1 MTRPFLPYLETMLS
15 NSCTLSCENC
25 TNYSDYNMKG
35 SLRYSEFEPVFDA
48 WNERIEI
55 DCFGFI
61 GGEPMINPELK
72 TFMRET
78 QRKLQKSVMLVT
90 NMTLW
95 HRWPNFIDFI
105 KDMGS
110 VHLKF
115 SVHQPDEDYVQN
127 AIQDVMQNVNWTEVE
142 ISNDYKQ
149 YKNDDYSLVFTIDR
163 SNRFTRT
170 WQGNSYYD
178 MKPYNSNPVAAH
190 RECSQTYCP
199 LLYKGRL
206 YKCSSVA
213 LLEQVLKD
221 HFLIDDPDW
230 KPYLD
235 YQGIGLEDSNEQVH
249 AWINNYAKP
258 HNICRM
264 CPTFDDQPFYSHWD
278 RVKSK

>member
-15 NSCTLSCENC
+15 NSCTLACDNC

-105 KDMGS
+105 KDTGS

-115 SVHQPDEDYVQN
+115 SVHQPDEEYVHS
-127 AIQDVMQNVNWTEVE
+127 AINDVMQNVDWTEVE
-142 ISNDYKQ
+142 ISKDFEQ

-163 SNRFTRT
+163 NNRFTRT
-170 WQGNSYYD
+170 WRGNSYYD
-178 MKPYNSNPVAAH
+178 MKPYNNNPVAAH

-213 LLEQVLKD
+213 LLDRVLKD
-221 HFLIDDPDW
+221 HFLIDDLDW
-230 KPYLD
+230 KPYID
-235 YQGIGLEDSNEQVH
+235 YRGIGINDSNEQIQS
-249 AWINNYAKP
+249 WIDNYAKP
-258 HNICRM
+258 HSICRM
-264 CPTFDDQPFYSHWD
+264 CPTASDQPFYSHWD
-278 RVKSK
+278 RVQSK